1 MKKLF
6 LSATAIAT
14 VMSASAI
21 AADLPSIKSAPVSPT
36 PLWTGFYAGLNAGY
50 GFGTANNAQNYGWA
64 NPNAFYNNVS
74 AAAFAGANSYMGR
87 NITQGGF
94 IGGGQAG
101 YNYQYGKN
109 FVLGFETDI
118 QGAGIGGEGSAT
130 GVAPYQSQE
139 LYGFN
144 SPIQAGVNWMGTAR
158 GRIGY
163 LVAPSVL
170 LYATGGLAY
179 GGTYLKTFPNS
190 FEAWAIDGGTVYA
203 TYISTQNAQQNFN
216 VGWTAGGGAEWMM
229 APNWSIKGEAL
240 YYDLGNTS
248 VSNVVFYPQDYAAA
262 SNPSGG
268 STTRA
273 YYQGI
278 IARAGVNYHFNF
290 VSAPVVAKF

>member
-1 MKKLF
+1 
-6 LSATAIAT
+6 
-14 VMSASAI
+14 
-21 AADLPSIKSAPVSPT
+21 
-36 PLWTGFYAGLNAGY
+36 
-50 GFGTANNAQNYGWA
+50 
-64 NPNAFYNNVS
+64 
-74 AAAFAGANSYMGR
+74 
-87 NITQGGF
+87 
-94 IGGGQAG
+94 
-101 YNYQYGKN
+101 
-109 FVLGFETDI
+109 
-118 QGAGIGGEGSAT
+118 
-130 GVAPYQSQE
+130 
-139 LYGFN
+139 
-144 SPIQAGVNWMGTAR
+144 MGTAR

-179 GGTYLKTFPNS
+179 GGTYLKTFPSSLKVGQINNYLV
-190 FEAWAIDGGTVYA
+190 AQPVG
-203 TYISTQNAQQNFN
+203 ISTQNAQQNLN

-229 APNWSIKGEAL
+229 APNWSIKGEAI